1 MRGILDFR
9 NEEVGMRKV
18 VSIAGIVA
26 VTMCGLNGVAHASA
40 DKYQNYAELAQHE
53 KEGQDYRRTLRAP
66 GEPKVA
72 HIAIHGGGIEPG
84 TTQLAD
90 RAAAARSGYAYYSF
104 EGVKPSGN
112 KDLHITSTR
121 FDEPRGLAL
130 AQRVDRTV
138 SWHGADGSTPVTYVG
153 GLDDQLREQVACRL
167 GKAGFA
173 VAPTVPGDIDGS
185 DPHNIAN
192 RNRRHKGVQLEL
204 STAQRKAFFTD
215 GRLDRAWIEDPTH
228 RTGAF
233 EKYIKA
239 VDQALSSGD
248 C

>member
-1 MRGILDFR
+1 
-9 NEEVGMRKV
+9 MRKA

-26 VTMCGLNGVAHASA
+26 VAVYGLGGIAHAA
-40 DKYQNYAELAQHE
+40 DDKYQNYAELAQHE

-72 HIAIHGGGIEPG
+72 HIAIHGGAIEPG

-90 RAAAARSGYAYYSF
+90 RAAASHSGYAYYSF
-104 EGVKPSGN
+104 EGIKPSGN
-112 KDLHITSTR
+112 GDLHITSTR

-130 AQRVDRTV
+130 AQRVDYTV
-138 SWHGADGSTPVTYVG
+138 SWHGAGGSTPLTYVG
-153 GLDDQLREQVACRL
+153 GLDAELREQVACRL

-173 VAPTVPGDIDGS
+173 IAPTSPDDIDGNN
-185 DPHNIAN
+185 PRNIAN

-215 GRLDRAWIEDPTH
+215 GRLDRAWIEDPAH
-228 RTGAF
+228 RTEAF

-239 VDQALSSGD
+239 VDQALSNGD